1 MIENIAQKVQDKL
14 VKEQKVFVDPA
25 TIMLIITL
33 VSTIISAIQKCKA
46 KPEEAVVVAHHP
58 TPREEKLLK
67 RKIRQQL
74 GWIKYWKEGQ
84 QYYEAV
90 RATGKELTIQDF
102 EQSYGELRTMEYRRT
117 I

>member
-1 MIENIAQKVQDKL
+1 MIQDIAQKVQDKL

-74 GWIKYWKEGQ
+74 GWVKYWREGQ

-90 RATGKELTIQDF
+90 RSTGKDLTIQDF
-102 EQSYGELRTMEYRRT
+102 EQSYDELQTMEFRK
-117 I
+117 

>member
-14 VKEQKVFVDPA
+14 VKEQRVMLDPA

-33 VSTIISAIQKCKA
+33 VSGIISAIKKCKE

-67 RKIRQQL
+67 RKIRQHL
-74 GWIKYWKEGQ
+74 GWIKYWREGE
-84 QYYEAV
+84 QYYQAV
-90 RATGKELTIQDF
+90 RATGKDLTVNDF
-102 EQSYGELRTMEYRRT
+102 EDSYGQLQTAEFRA
-117 I
+117 